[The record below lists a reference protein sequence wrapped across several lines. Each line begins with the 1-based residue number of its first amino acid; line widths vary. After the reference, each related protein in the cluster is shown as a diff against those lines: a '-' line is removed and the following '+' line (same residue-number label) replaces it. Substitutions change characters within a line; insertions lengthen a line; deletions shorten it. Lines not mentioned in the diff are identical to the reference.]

1 MVKNIIIK
9 MVRMRF
15 MIIIIVNII
24 PIIEICWIIKLKYR
38 LNSPHKNIENIVF
51 NRLLKSY
58 PNFGI

>member
-1 MVKNIIIK
+1 
-9 MVRMRF
+9 